1 MRLSA
6 LHVRFD
12 AGDLCLKGFD
22 ALLELLD
29 RHGVEVLAAKLNERV
44 AGLAREEIFQIHG
57 GNR

>member
-12 AGDLCLKGFD
+12 AGDLSLEGLD
-22 ALLELLD
+22 TLLELLD
-29 RHGVEVLAAKLNERV
+29 RHRVEVLAAKLNERV